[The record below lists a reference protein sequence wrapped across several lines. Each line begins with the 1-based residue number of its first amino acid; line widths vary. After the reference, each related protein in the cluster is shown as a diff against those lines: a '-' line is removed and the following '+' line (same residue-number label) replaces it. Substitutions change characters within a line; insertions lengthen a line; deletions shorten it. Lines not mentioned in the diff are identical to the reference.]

1 MSFVELKS
9 ALSLTL
15 VFMFRMLGLFMV
27 LPVLALFAEDLQGA
41 SPATIGLAIGAYGF
55 TQALLQIPFGWLSDR
70 FGRKPVIFTGLMIF
84 LAGSLLAAQA
94 TSIEGIIAGRI
105 LQGAGAIAGAV
116 TALLA
121 DLTRDQHRTKAMAMI
136 GMGIGLAFCIAMIL
150 GPLISG
156 LWGLSGL
163 FLSNAVMA
171 VAAMLVLFI
180 LVPTPV
186 QSRKDLNCSVDAQ
199 GFRGVFAND
208 QLLRHIVGISTLHFI
223 LMALFVVV
231 PGMIETSAGLAPS
244 QHGWVYLVVM
254 VASLGTIVPVII
266 YSERHR
272 RLKECYSLAV
282 SLLIIAFF
290 LLYQGRVNH
299 LVLYAGLFVF
309 FAGFNFLEASLPSL
323 VSKLSPA
330 GTRGTAMGVYS
341 TGQFLGAALGGS
353 LGGLAMQHW
362 GIAGVLILCT
372 IPTALWWWLSVT
384 MKQPPYV
391 SSMVMALKSSQEG
404 DAHAMSDQLAVIP
417 GVKEVTVLAEERTV
431 YLKVDK
437 HSLDWS
443 ALRRFGEC

>member
-15 VFMFRMLGLFMV
+15 VFVFRMLGLFMV

-41 SPATIGLAIGAYGF
+41 TPATIGLAIGAYGF

-70 FGRKPVIFTGLMIF
+70 FGRKPVILAGLLIF
-84 LAGSLLAAQA
+84 MAGSLLAAHA

-136 GMGIGLAFCIAMIL
+136 GIGIGLAFCIAMIL
-150 GPLISG
+150 GPLVSSF
-156 LWGLSGL
+156 WGLSGL

-171 VAAMLVLFI
+171 VAAMMVVLW

-186 QSRKDLNCSVDAQ
+186 HARRDLNCSVRTE
-199 GFRGVFAND
+199 GFKGVFANS
-208 QLLRHIVGISTLHFI
+208 QLLRHILGIFSLHFV
-223 LMALFVVV
+223 LMALFVMV
-231 PGMIETSAGLAPS
+231 PGLIESSAGLAPA

-254 VASLGTIVPVII
+254 IGSFCSVIPFII
-266 YSERHR
+266 YSERQR
-272 RLKECYSLAV
+272 RLKQCYSLAV
-282 SLLIIAFF
+282 ALLILAFG
-290 LLYQGRVNH
+290 LIWQGQFSSTI
-299 LVLYAGLFVF
+299 LYAGLFIF
-309 FAGFNFLEASLPSL
+309 FAGFNFLEATLPSL

-362 GIAGVLILCT
+362 GVSGVLVVCT
-372 IPTALWWWLSVT
+372 IPAALWWCLSVT

-391 SSMVMALKSSQEG
+391 STLVMALKPFGQNDTG
-404 DAHAMSDQLAVIP
+404 AMSDRLAVVP
-417 GVKEVTVLAEERTV
+417 GVREVTILAEERTA

-437 HSLDWS
+437 KDLDWS
-443 ALRRFGEC
+443 ALKHFGEC

>member
-15 VFMFRMLGLFMV
+15 VFMLRMLGLFMV

-70 FGRKPVIFTGLMIF
+70 FGRKPVIFVGLLIF
-84 LAGSLLAAQA
+84 LLGSLVAANA
-94 TSIEGIIAGRI
+94 DSIQGIITGRI

-136 GMGIGLAFCIAMIL
+136 GMGIGLAFCIAMVL

-156 LWGLSGL
+156 QWGLSGL
-163 FLSNAVMA
+163 FLSNAAMA
-171 VAAMLVLFI
+171 VSAMIVLFL

-186 QSRKDLNCSVDAQ
+186 QSRRDLNCAVKVE
-199 GFRGVFAND
+199 GFKGVFANT
-208 QLLRHIVGISTLHFI
+208 QLIRHIVGIFSLHFV
-223 LMALFVVV
+223 LMALFVMV
-231 PGMIETSAGLAPS
+231 PGLIESSAGLAPS
-244 QHGWVYLVVM
+244 EHGWVYLVVM
-254 VASLGTIVPVII
+254 VGSLATIIPFII
-266 YSERHR
+266 YSEKHR
-272 RLKECYSLAV
+272 QLKRCYSFAV
-282 SLLIIAFF
+282 SLLIIAFV
-290 LLYQGRVNH
+290 LIYQGRVSSV
-299 LVLYAGLFVF
+299 VLYLGLFVF

-341 TGQFLGAALGGS
+341 TGQFLGAALGGG

-362 GIAGVLILCT
+362 GVAGVLILCT
-372 IPTALWWWLSVT
+372 TPTALWWWLSVT

-391 SSMVMALKSSQEG
+391 SSMVMALKPSEEG
-404 DAHAMSDQLAVIP
+404 DAYTMSDQLAVIQ
-417 GVKEVTVLAEERTV
+417 GVREVTVLAEERTA

-443 ALRRFGEC
+443 ALKRFGEC